1 MEGLPLPISSVAHS
15 LETIA
20 DESIVLVELLGYR
33 KNKNVM
39 NSSLI

>member
-1 MEGLPLPISSVAHS
+1 MDGLLLPIFLVAHS

-20 DESIVLVELLGYR
+20 DESIVLVDLLGYR
-33 KNKNVM
+33 KNKKVM